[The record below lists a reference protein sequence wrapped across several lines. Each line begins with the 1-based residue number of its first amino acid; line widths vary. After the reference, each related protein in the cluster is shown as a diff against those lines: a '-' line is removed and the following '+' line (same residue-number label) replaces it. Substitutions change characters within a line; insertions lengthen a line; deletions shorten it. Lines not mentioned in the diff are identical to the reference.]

1 MLEESKEDL
10 KRPATV
16 MHQREET
23 RRDIRQFFSVWRLE
37 VALANVEIG
46 WILKMT
52 LLPTSSGYFTNG
64 GKPDIIAIG
73 LIITMPLIE
82 TDWKLIEIV
91 KER

>member
-46 WILKMT
+46 WILKMIVT
-52 LLPTSSGYFTNG
+52 HKLCLLHQRGQTGYHRDRVDNHHAL
-64 GKPDIIAIG
+64 DRDR
-73 LIITMPLIE
+73 LE
-82 TDWKLIEIV
+82 VD
-91 KER
+91 